1 MKLTVKEAKL
11 TGLCARNCANIQQIL
26 IEKLPFGPEKFLRL
40 SRNRLQ
46 FFTVKVVLSVNLQT
60 QTYFRSSLLSD
71 DDRKYICVRGLC

>member
-1 MKLTVKEAKL
+1 MKLTVQEAKL

-26 IEKLPFGPEKFLRL
+26 IEKLSFGPEKFLRL

>member
-26 IEKLPFGPEKFLRL
+26 IEKLSFGPEKFLRL

-71 DDRKYICVRGLC
+71 DRKYICVRGLC

>member
-1 MKLTVKEAKL
+1 MKLTVQEAKL

-26 IEKLPFGPEKFLRL
+26 IEKLSFGPEKFLGL

-46 FFTVKVVLSVNLQT
+46 IFTVKVVLSVSLQT

-71 DDRKYICVRGLC
+71 DRKYICVHGLC